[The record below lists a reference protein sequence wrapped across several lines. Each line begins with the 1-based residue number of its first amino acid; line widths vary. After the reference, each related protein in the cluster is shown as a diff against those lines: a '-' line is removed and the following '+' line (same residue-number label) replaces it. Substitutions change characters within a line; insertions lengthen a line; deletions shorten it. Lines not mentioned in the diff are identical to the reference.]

1 VDESGRQKIDERYAA
16 EKQRGVKFFPDI
28 VYKDMLVAFGV
39 FLLLISLATFLGVK
53 AEPPADPS
61 DASYIPRPE
70 WYFLFLFQLL
80 KYFPGQLEWIGTT
93 IVPTVAILL
102 LLLLPFIDRSPYRHW
117 RRRKL
122 ALGLMALAVL
132 GMAGLT
138 LMAVAETPP
147 QEEVGALTSLSEQ
160 VVAGQDLYAVYCVEC
175 HGDEGQGGEI
185 VGVEGL
191 EGVILEPLNTAD
203 FMVTRTD
210 DTLYNIVDYGQPALG
225 MPPFGLA
232 YGGELTRG
240 DLQAIVA
247 FMRYTWDDRVEL
259 PPDALAAFAI
269 PTLAEGEIPSY
280 SVHIEPLV
288 RRACIS
294 CHRPGKVNN
303 DYWMRDL
310 NEILTS
316 GDHAPNLVAGDLGS
330 NLIRMLHREEIEA
343 GGPMPPTR
351 ELKPEWVAIWEAW
364 VLAGMPELP
373 VTATPSA
380 SPAAAAA
387 SPAPTDVTPVPSALP
402 PKP

>member
-1 VDESGRQKIDERYAA
+1 MDEPQRQQIDERYAA
-16 EKQRGVKFFPDI
+16 EKQHGVKFFPDI
-28 VYKDMLVAFGV
+28 VYKDLLVAFGV

-70 WYFLFLFQLL
+70 WYFLFLFQML
-80 KYFPGQLEWIGTT
+80 KYFPGRLEWIGTT
-93 IVPTVAILL
+93 IVPALAVLL
-102 LLLLPFIDRSPYRHW
+102 LFLLPFIDRSPYRHW
-117 RRRKL
+117 RKRKI
-122 ALGLMALAVL
+122 ALGIMAVAVL
-132 GMAGLT
+132 GIAGLT
-138 LMAVAETPP
+138 LMAVVETPP
-147 QEEVGALTSLSEQ
+147 QEEVGALTSITEQ

-191 EGVILEPLNTAD
+191 EGVILDPLNASD
-203 FMVTRTD
+203 FMYTRTD
-210 DTLYNIVDYGQPALG
+210 DTLYNVIDYGQPALG

-232 YGGELTRG
+232 YGGELTSG
-240 DLQAIVA
+240 DIKAVAA

-259 PPDALAAFAI
+259 PADALAAFAI
-269 PTLAEGEIPSY
+269 PTLAEGETPSY

-288 RRACIS
+288 RRTCIS

-303 DYWMRDL
+303 NYLMRDL
-310 NEILTS
+310 NELLTT

-364 VLAGMPELP
+364 VLAGMPEFP
-373 VTATPSA
+373 VTATPGA
-380 SPAAAAA
+380 GPAAGGG
-387 SPAPTDVTPVPSALP
+387 SPAPVDATAVPSALP
-402 PKP
+402 PTP

>member
-1 VDESGRQKIDERYAA
+1 MDESKRQEIDERYAA
-16 EKQRGVKFFPDI
+16 EKQHGVKFFPDI

-61 DASYIPRPE
+61 DTSYIPRPE
-70 WYFLFLFQLL
+70 WYFLFLFQML

-93 IVPTVAILL
+93 IVPAVAVLL

-117 RRRKL
+117 RKRKV
-122 ALGLMALAVL
+122 ALAIMSMVVL
-132 GMAGLT
+132 GIVGLT
-138 LMAVAETPP
+138 VMAVAETPP
-147 QEEVGALTSLSEQ
+147 QEDVGALTSISEQ

-191 EGVILEPLNTAD
+191 EGVVVAPLNAAD
-203 FMVTRTD
+203 FMYTRTD
-210 DTLYNIVDYGQPALG
+210 DTLFNIVDYGQPAQG

-232 YGGELTRG
+232 YGGELTSG
-240 DLQAIVA
+240 DMQAVVA

-259 PPDALAAFAI
+259 PADALAAFAI
-269 PTLAEGEIPSY
+269 PALAEGEIPSY

-288 RRACIS
+288 RRSCIS

-303 DYWMRDL
+303 NYLMRDL
-310 NEILTS
+310 NEILTT

-351 ELKPEWVAIWEAW
+351 ELKPEWIAIWEAW
-364 VLAGMPELP
+364 VLAGMPEFPMTPTPGANLP
-373 VTATPSA
+373 TPSEN
-380 SPAAAAA
+380 PAVP
-387 SPAPTDVTPVPSALP
+387 SVTPFPTLAP
-402 PKP
+402 PTP